1 MVDGA
6 KEVADSLDHAF
17 AALSRA
23 AELAGKA
30 AELAETAKAS
40 FQD

>member
-1 MVDGA
+1 MDGA
-6 KEVADSLDHAF
+6 REVADSLDHAF

-30 AELAETAKAS
+30 AEFASNAKAAVE
-40 FQD
+40 D

>member
-1 MVDGA
+1 MDGA

-30 AELAETAKAS
+30 AELALIAKGA
-40 FQD
+40 FED

>member
-1 MVDGA
+1 MADAAVQVA
-6 KEVADSLDHAF
+6 KKWDAAF

-30 AELAETAKAS
+30 AELASSAKAA
-40 FQD
+40 FED

>member
-1 MVDGA
+1 MEDAA
-6 KEVADSLDHAF
+6 KQVADSLDNAF

-30 AELAETAKAS
+30 AELASNAKAA
-40 FQD
+40 FED

>member
-1 MVDGA
+1 MDAAMQV
-6 KEVADSLDHAF
+6 VDSLEHAYT
-17 AALSRA
+17 ALQRA

-30 AELAETAKAS
+30 AELAETAKAA

>member
-1 MVDGA
+1 MDGA
-6 KEVADSLDHAF
+6 REVADSLDRAL

-30 AELAETAKAS
+30 AELASNAKAA
-40 FQD
+40 FED